1 MDSSLATNPNNPT
14 TSTTAANF
22 HLKVQSASLVSG
34 AIANTQPAQGSSS
47 KQFNKSQVSSRY
59 AAASTLENRLKRGG
73 PGADNRSDAAS
84 RRTH

>member
-34 AIANTQPAQGSSS
+34 AIANTQPAQGSS

-73 PGADNRSDAAS
+73 PGADNRSDAAA